1 MLEVAVIGAGSA
13 GLVAARHLLANGLKC
28 CIFEATST
36 MGGAWAASA
45 SSSSSSSSINSAPLV
60 SSSTSHP
67 LNNNNNNNDNNN
79 VNNQKM
85 WNGLHTNLSKHTCCF
100 TDFPWSTSSELL
112 LQNSGG
118 STTASTSTTSTS
130 TSIPTFPSLVDMDNY
145 LHSYAETFIDPLCFN
160 YHCHVTNVVPYCID
174 PVDPAAA
181 ATNNNNKD
189 KDDDDDTTTTSISSE
204 AVVSTTTD
212 TSTTSSS
219 RHGYR
224 VEWTNTETRTRH
236 SRNFDGVVVTTGF
249 FSKPNLPMGFD
260 TTTTTSSSSS
270 TTTTTSPSSSSS
282 SATTRILH
290 SQDYKHHTDFQD
302 QTVAVVGSSFSAFEI
317 AVDVSQSAKRVISIV
332 PSIPWVV
339 PRIVPTHDHVDNNKS
354 NNDNDNDN
362 TIFLPVDLAFY
373 RRTVLAG
380 TKPITTIMT
389 PDMCRQRHE
398 QLQRYFGSRQQD
410 ILGIP
415 SDFDTPPKIAISD
428 YYLDLVADGTIQVV
442 HGRVTHVDERGLL
455 HVEKTSPDDTST
467 AVHVLPINV
476 DTILCCTGYLPQ
488 LQSFLDTSILQTL
501 EYDPTDTFAPL
512 TACWDTLHPR
522 LPNLALVGMY
532 RGSYMGVVDLQ
543 AQLVAKVF
551 SGKLHLTPAQYEHE
565 LDVSRTIRRQQQQQH
580 LRPQF
585 PRFDYIGYMDSLA
598 GTLVM
603 AGEADGTDNDD
614 DNQQQQQQR
623 QQQQLP
629 RANRNVG
636 DVVTPAFYQSHDDTI
651 IESAQND
658 IANEFVKGRN
668 GSHVPA
674 IVMSAL
680 IGSWDFHRTIVHFST
695 TNNNHQEQVHGTIK
709 YSRPKLD
716 YALYREDGLYRLS
729 EHKSLPVFREYE
741 YVCNGD
747 MLEVYF
753 VETGKRAHLFLS
765 LKFQEQ
771 TNDGYWIATS
781 DHLCIKDLY
790 RGKFQIKL
798 DGLKATEVVITY
810 RVKGPSKDYEAT
822 TIMTPH
828 K

>member
-36 MGGAWAASA
+36 MGGAWAASSA
-45 SSSSSSSSINSAPLV
+45 SSSSSSSS
-60 SSSTSHP
+60 SSTSTSTKSHP
-67 LNNNNNNNDNNN
+67 VNINHNNNNNDNNNN

-118 STTASTSTTSTS
+118 STSTSASAS

-145 LHSYAETFIDPLCFN
+145 LHSYADTYIDPLCFN

-174 PVDPAAA
+174 PVA
-181 ATNNNNKD
+181 NNNKD
-189 KDDDDDTTTTSISSE
+189 DDDDDTTTIGISSE
-204 AVVSTTTD
+204 AVVSTTTTVTTD
-212 TSTTSSS
+212 TTTATDTTPPSS

-224 VEWTNTETRTRH
+224 VEWTNTETQTRH

-260 TTTTTSSSSS
+260 TTTTT
-270 TTTTTSPSSSSS
+270 TSSSSS
-282 SATTRILH
+282 SSSVKATRILH

-302 QTVAVVGSSFSAFEI
+302 QTVAVVGSSFSALEI
-317 AVDVSQSAKRVISIV
+317 AVDVSQSAKRVVSIL

-354 NNDNDNDN
+354 NNNDND

-373 RRTVLAG
+373 RRTVPTG
-380 TKPITTIMT
+380 TKPVATTIMMT
-389 PDMCRQRHE
+389 PDMCRQRHG
-398 QLQRYFGSRQQD
+398 QLQRYFGSRQRD

-415 SDFDTPPKIAISD
+415 SDFDAPPKIAISD

-442 HGRVTHVDERGLL
+442 HGRVKRVDEQGLL
-455 HVEKTSPDDTST
+455 HVETETSRDDTT
-467 AVHVLPINV
+467 AVHVLPNNV
-476 DTILCCTGYLPQ
+476 DTVLCCTGYLPR
-488 LQSFLDTSILQTL
+488 LQSLLDTSILQTL
-501 EYDPTDTFAPL
+501 DYDPTDTFAPL

-565 LDVSRTIRRQQQQQH
+565 LGVSRTIRRQQQH

-585 PRFDYIGYMDSLA
+585 PRFDYIGFMDSLA
-598 GTLVM
+598 ATLVM
-603 AGEADGTDNDD
+603 TGEADGKSN
-614 DNQQQQQQR
+614 NNNQQQQQQQR
-623 QQQQLP
+623 QSP

-651 IESAQND
+651 IQSAQND
-658 IANEFVKGRN
+658 IDNEFVKGRN

-695 TNNNHQEQVHGTIK
+695 NNHQETVHGTIK

-716 YALYREDGLYRLS
+716 HVLYREDGLYRLS
-729 EHKSLPVFREYE
+729 EYKSLPVFREYE

-753 VETGKRAHLFLS
+753 VETGQRAHLFLS

-771 TNDGYWIATS
+771 TNDGYWTATS

-822 TIMTPH
+822 TVMTPH